1 VSSLVT
7 NEGARKNINNLAVS
21 QVTAALVIFLMRTSP
36 NPCNYVILA
45 GLAVLIQTYKNSCK
59 VIDRKIL
66 SCFARMIAN
75 HVCWQQCVNLPTVNL
90 AGSLQATSKIA

>member
-1 VSSLVT
+1 LNYRFWQVNHLFLYIYFFALTPVSSLVT

-59 VIDRKIL
+59 VIERY
-66 SCFARMIAN
+66 CPA
-75 HVCWQQCVNLPTVNL
+75 
-90 AGSLQATSKIA
+90 LQE